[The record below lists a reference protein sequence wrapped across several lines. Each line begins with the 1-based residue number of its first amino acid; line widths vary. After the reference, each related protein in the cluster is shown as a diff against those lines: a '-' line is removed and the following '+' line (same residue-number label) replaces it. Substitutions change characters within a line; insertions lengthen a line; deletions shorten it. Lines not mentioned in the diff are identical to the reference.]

1 MLLILIHYLSF
12 GFENIIYNQQ
22 NFDIV
27 TSQGFSLESFIRGF
41 FGIIVLIFV
50 SFLFSKNKK
59 AVKWKT
65 VFIGLGLQLI
75 LAVAVLKISFV
86 KNIFETAGKVFV
98 KILDFTMQGTAF
110 LFGDLVSADNFGNV
124 FVFSILP
131 TVIFFAALTSILF
144 YFGIIQKVVKIMA
157 LLLSKLLGVSGP
169 ESLSVAGNIFLG
181 QTESPLMIKAYL
193 EKMSKSEILLVMI
206 GGMATVAGGVL
217 AAYIGFLGGDDP
229 EMRVFYAKHLL
240 TASVMAAPGAIVI
253 SKILIPET
261 EKVND
266 NFEVSKDKIGTNFL
280 EAISNGTSEGLKLA
294 ANIGAMLLVFL
305 AFIAMINYFLNGVG
319 DLFQINQLI
328 SENTVYQKLSLE
340 LILGFLFSPLMW
352 LIGVAKEDITLMGQ
366 LLGIKLAASEFIGY
380 IQLSTLKDVSS
391 EVHLNY
397 QKSIVMATYMLCGFA
412 NFASIGIQIGG
423 IGALEPKQKKN
434 LSKLGFLAVLGGT
447 IASLLSATI
456 AGMIIG

>member
-41 FGIIVLIFV
+41 FGIVVLIFIT
-50 SFLFSKNKK
+50 FLISKNKK

-319 DLFQINQLI
+319 DLFQINQFI

-380 IQLSTLKDVSS
+380 IQLSALKDVSS